1 MTATSTAP
9 EPALRGMIHA
19 GAVPLVLA
27 TGVVIVALA
36 PSSGARLALALYAV
50 SATALFSISASYHLS
65 EVGGLARRVLR
76 RLDHAGIFVIIAGT
90 YTPFLALALS
100 GGTRIATL
108 SVVWGAA
115 AAGVAIR
122 LLWDGAPRWLVVGL
136 YLALGWTALLVFPQ
150 LLAGAGLP
158 AIVLAIVGGG
168 IYTLGAI
175 VYALR
180 QPDPLPRVLGFHEV
194 FHILTVA
201 AFACLDVGV
210 WLLVHGPA

>member
-90 YTPFLALALS
+90 YTPFGL
-100 GGTRIATL
+100 
-108 SVVWGAA
+108 AA
-115 AAGVAIR
+115 APGTMPSMLLQPIWAGALVSIALHLFWYDAPKWLSAVVYVATGWLGLAALPGLVDQFGWGPP
-122 LLWDGAPRWLVVGL
+122 LL
-136 YLALGWTALLVFPQ
+136 
-150 LLAGAGLP
+150 LLAG
-158 AIVLAIVGGG
+158 G
-168 IYTLGAI
+168 IFYSLGAL
-175 VYALR
+175 VYAR
-180 QPDPLPRVLGFHEV
+180 RSPDPVPHAFGYHEV
-194 FHILTVA
+194 FHSLVVVA
-201 AFACLDVGV
+201 ALAHYVAIAMTLSPGS
-210 WLLVHGPA
+210 